1 MTWNLYEGGKF
12 LEPLKFSNGKTQ
24 EDVVKEVVRAVKEGN
39 KIIFIHGKCGTGKC
53 LDKNSLIFCKP
64 EKEEGFSYH
73 RICEI
78 EGKEGEIISLN
89 EEGKLVQT
97 KFINVRKTGQK
108 KLYKIVTKTGR
119 EIIASKNHP
128 FLTITKEGPEWKK
141 LEELDDTN
149 YLCLSNQI
157 NLENSFE
164 YDENEIKVL
173 GHLIAE
179 GKLGDRAGSPKY
191 YQNKYITP
199 LIRKDYEESLKK
211 LFPDGEIRN
220 SHKTEV
226 TIVFNNKDTRFGTTN
241 KLRLLIKKYG
251 LDGKRSDEK
260 FVPEI
265 IFNLDKKGIALFLSR
280 LFSGDGSIYI
290 RNNNQIVIE
299 YSSISKR
306 LIQDISILLQIFE
319 IQHTITT
326 KKFRDNKEYSWRIS
340 ISNHHNLK
348 KFIDNIGFVGEKQ
361 KKALKIFS
369 KLKEHKFTNIDKVP
383 RVIREYL
390 RNKAINY
397 KELDD
402 LLTNKNIKQS
412 VFSQGKINFLRC
424 HLEKV
429 NETIKDKKISFICNR
444 DILWDRIKSIEF
456 IKEGE
461 TYDLEVPKSN
471 NFIANGII
479 VHNSAIA
486 LNIARELGKAS
497 VVVPSKALQQ
507 QYKQDYE
514 ENKYLLNSKNKKLK
528 ISVITGRNNHKC
540 KFLEDNKNAIP
551 EQKKE
556 VNSKLYDIFEG
567 RRERL
572 KELISKDL
580 SADNKNIP
588 CKIELK
594 EKNFNTLKEYL
605 KQNKKINPKNFDK
618 VSDIKRMS
626 IAPVCPYWSPVVPE
640 EYDVKNLDEKE
651 KIKYRGLQNKN
662 FYFYRRQP
670 GCGFYEQFNSYV
682 DSDIIVFNSL
692 KYKLESALNR
702 KPCTEVEI
710 IDECD
715 EFLDSF
721 SNQRNINIDRLQ
733 NSLSHA
739 TVSQEENFQIIREI
753 NEILNHLKRNNK
765 VNELIRGKGI
775 IELKKTGLYDLFKIF
790 IKNSEFTEEI
800 DEESY
805 VHDVASTIRMF
816 DEFLDETYVLFD
828 KREDNLI
835 ASIVTINLAKKFQEM
850 VNKNKV
856 VVLMSG
862 TLHSN
867 DVLSDIFGIDKFK
880 IIEAE
885 TEDPGKINVLMT
897 GEEMDCRYSNFS
909 SGKAERK
916 KYLQALDKCIEIAKK
931 PVLIHVNSFGD
942 LPDRFERENFDLKHA
957 ITREDLIELQIKDK
971 ESSMVKKFKE
981 GRMNIL
987 FSTKCSRGVDFPGD
1001 ECRTIIFTK
1010 FPNPNVQDA
1019 FWKILNKTNP
1029 QKYWSFYKDKA
1040 RREILQ
1046 KIYRGVRFK
1055 QDEVTLMSPDL
1066 RVLNF
1071 FKEKPSS

>member
-1 MTWNLYEGGKF
+1 MTWNLYEGEKF

-24 EDVVKEVVRAVKEGN
+24 EDVVKEVVQAVKEGN

-670 GCGFYEQFNSYV
+670 GCDFYEQFNSYV

-1055 QDEVTLMSPDL
+1055 EDEVTLMSPDL